1 MKKNYF
7 FLFFSLLVCLK
18 FQSQTNC
25 SEANSEINYAYS
37 NAKHSYEANNI
48 SHLKEYA
55 FKSLEAFKRAES
67 KLKECGCEVSYNHAY
82 DAMQLLVKVDP
93 AESYE
98 DGRFYVKRA
107 RDLAKECI
115 IELDKCTSENQG
127 DNSLSILQDEQKELQ
142 QQQLLL
148 KQKEKEIQLKLA
160 EQKEKELLLKKEEM
174 INQYN
179 SAISSNVTS
188 FNAILKMYNSKDEVV
203 IPNENSSNLME
214 KSLEEIKSLYLKNL
228 KGLTNT
234 YLSYLNNCDN

>member
-1 MKKNYF
+1 MKKYYL
-7 FLFFSLLVCLK
+7 FLFLLLICFK

-25 SEANSEINYAYS
+25 SQANSEINYAYS
-37 NAKHSYEANNI
+37 NVKHSYEANNI

-55 FKSLEAFKRAES
+55 FKSLEAFKRAET

-82 DAMQLLVKVDP
+82 DAMQLLEKVEP

-98 DGRFYVKRA
+98 DGRFFVKRA

-115 IELDKCTSENQG
+115 IELDKCTAENQD
-127 DNSLSILQDEQKELQ
+127 DNSLSLLQDAQKELQ

-148 KQKEKEIQLKLA
+148 KQKETEIKLKLA

-203 IPNENSSNLME
+203 IPNENSGDLMD
-214 KSLEEIKSLYLKNL
+214 KSLEEIKSHYLQNL
-228 KGLTNT
+228 KGLTNS
-234 YLSYLNNCDN
+234 YLSFLNSCVN